1 MISADT
7 AFVFAGIACL
17 LALSPGPD
25 NLFVLF
31 QSMFWGWRAGF
42 MITLGLCTGLL
53 WHTFIVTIG
62 IAALIAASQ
71 TAFLVL
77 KLVGA
82 AYLLYMAWQ
91 AWRAPPVFA
100 SGETAPSRRSDL
112 QFYRRGILMS
122 ATNPKLSIF
131 FLAFLPQFARPEA
144 GSVTLQLLM
153 LSAIFIVCALLVF
166 NLVAAFSSFC
176 RTLSEA
182 IGTGPARAQQ
192 TGRRGICWSGGQ
204 TGHEQQIKAPGLPGA
219 HLPCSAC

>member
-17 LALSPGPD
+17 LALTPGPD

-31 QSMFWGWRAGF
+31 QSMLWGWRAGF

-62 IAALIAASQ
+62 VAALIAASQ

-100 SGETAPSRRSDL
+100 SGETAPSRSSDL

-122 ATNPKLSIF
+122 ATNPKVSIF

-144 GSVTLQLLM
+144 GSVTLQLLT
-153 LSAIFIVCALLVF
+153 LSAIFIVSALVLF
-166 NLVAAFSSFC
+166 NLIAAFSSFAG
-176 RTLSEA
+176 RYLKRSA
-182 IGTGPARAQQ
+182 LAQQ
-192 TGRRGICWSGGQ
+192 VLN
-204 TGHEQQIKAPGLPGA
+204 KLAALVFVGLA
-219 HLPCSAC
+219 VKLATSSK

>member
-1 MISADT
+1 MISPDT

-31 QSMFWGWRAGF
+31 QSMLWGWRAGF

-53 WHTFIVTIG
+53 WHTFIVTVG

-77 KLVGA
+77 KLIGA

-100 SGETAPSRRSDL
+100 SGEATPSRRSDL

-131 FLAFLPQFARPEA
+131 FLAFLPQFAHPAA
-144 GSVTLQLLM
+144 GPVTPQLLT
-153 LSAIFIVCALLVF
+153 LSAIFILSALLVF
-166 NLVAAFSSFC
+166 NLLAFFSSFAG
-176 RTLSEA
+176 RFLKQSALAQRILNRLAA
-182 IGTGPARAQQ
+182 IVFVGLA
-192 TGRRGICWSGGQ
+192 
-204 TGHEQQIKAPGLPGA
+204 IKLAG
-219 HLPCSAC
+219 SSK

>member
-17 LALSPGPD
+17 LALTPGPD

-62 IAALIAASQ
+62 VAALIAASQ

-100 SGETAPSRRSDL
+100 SGETAPSRSSDL

-122 ATNPKLSIF
+122 ATNPKVSIF

-144 GSVTLQLLM
+144 GSVTLQLLT
-153 LSAIFIVCALLVF
+153 LSAIFIVSALVLF
-166 NLVAAFSSFC
+166 NLIAAFSSFAG
-176 RTLSEA
+176 RYLKRSA
-182 IGTGPARAQQ
+182 LAQQ
-192 TGRRGICWSGGQ
+192 VLN
-204 TGHEQQIKAPGLPGA
+204 KLAALVFVGLA
-219 HLPCSAC
+219 VKLATSSK

>member
-1 MISADT
+1 MISVDT

-62 IAALIAASQ
+62 VAALIAASQ

-144 GSVTLQLLM
+144 GSITLQLLM

-166 NLVAAFSSFC
+166 NLVAAFSSFVG
-176 RTLSEA
+176 RYLKQSA
-182 IGTGPARAQQ
+182 LAQ
-192 TGRRGICWSGGQ
+192 
-204 TGHEQQIKAPGLPGA
+204 HVLNKLAAVVFVGLA
-219 HLPCSAC
+219 VKLATSSK

>member
-1 MISADT
+1 MISPDT
-7 AFVFAGIACL
+7 AVVFAGIACL

-31 QSMFWGWRAGF
+31 QSMLWGWRAGF

-62 IAALIAASQ
+62 IAALIAASE

-77 KLVGA
+77 RLIGA

-144 GSVTLQLLM
+144 GSVTLQLLA
-153 LSAIFIVCALLVF
+153 LSTIFIVCALVMF
-166 NLVAAFSSFC
+166 NLVAVCSSFMG
-176 RTLSEA
+176 RYLKQA
-182 IGTGPARAQQ
+182 ALAQKILNRLA
-192 TGRRGICWSGGQ
+192 TVVFV
-204 TGHEQQIKAPGLPGA
+204 GLA
-219 HLPCSAC
+219 VKLATSSK